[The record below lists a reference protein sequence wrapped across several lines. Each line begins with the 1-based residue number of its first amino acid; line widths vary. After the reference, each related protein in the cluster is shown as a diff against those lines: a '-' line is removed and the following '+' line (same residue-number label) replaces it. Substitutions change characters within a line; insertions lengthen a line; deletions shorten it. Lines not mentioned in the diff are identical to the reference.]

1 MPNIVLN
8 VADVQKSF
16 GGLHA
21 LSDINL
27 QIEEGMTRAII
38 GPNGAGKSTLLNICV
53 GRLKPELGNGE
64 PRRRNPDWPQA
75 S

>member
-53 GRLKPELGNGE
+53 GRLSPTRE
-64 PRRRNPDWPQA
+64 R
-75 S
+75 